1 MKKLILFSF
10 ITLLLTC
17 CSRSQNYIKGEKY
30 TYDTIKVFSV
40 DKMVETSG
48 TANNINTDIYYLVS
62 CDKGSY
68 RIDISGI
75 WANPQL
81 IGVIKPNGTYVVKT
95 AMFDA
100 PILKE
105 YKRITRLIETL

>member
-10 ITLLLTC
+10 VTLLLIFC
-17 CSRSQNYIKGEKY
+17 NRSQNYTKGEEY
-30 TYDTIKVFSV
+30 LYDTIRVFSV

-48 TANNINTDIYYLVS
+48 TANSINTDIYYLVS
-62 CDKGSY
+62 CDKGAY

-100 PILKE
+100 PIIKG
-105 YKRITRLIETL
+105 YRRITRLIEML